1 MAPRQYRRRQFRGR
15 PCTPIEYEQIQ
26 STTQVATTTNYGA
39 HVFCFVCLACSATPQ
54 LFMAERYL
62 VGILY
67 MIHELHFVSADMK
80 LGIACGQISV
90 CSRARVRI
98 FTHAATT
105 QFHTH
110 ARYTTHRERERERQ
124 RVYIATRSFV
134 LLRFYNIIL
143 FFPKFHS
150 VLLLRAPV
158 VHSHS
163 HHPVHSTVAFH
174 RERRATSK
182 VWRPTYLCLTSSG
195 CAEALQDG
203 TASSRN
209 GGCANSP
216 IMFVVVVFCTLM
228 KVVKMRAAMR
238 PPHDVVAANSPNC
251 KQRSTGQHRPMHGKG
266 DASAKVPVPAPSGT
280 PIAAQ
285 SACPCRRCQLGCP
298 PGLVR

>member
-1 MAPRQYRRRQFRGR
+1 MGWHMAPRQYRRRQFRGR
-15 PCTPIEYEQIQ
+15 PYTPIEYEQIQ

-110 ARYTTHRERERERQ
+110 ARYTTHRERERQ

-134 LLRFYNIIL
+134 LLRFYINLFL
-143 FFPKFHS
+143 FFCPKFI
-150 VLLLRAPV
+150 RYFYF
-158 VHSHS
+158 VHRSSIPTH
-163 HHPVHSTVAFH
+163 TTQCT
-174 RERRATSK
+174 RRS
-182 VWRPTYLCLTSSG
+182 PF
-195 CAEALQDG
+195 
-203 TASSRN
+203 TASD
-209 GGCANSP
+209 G
-216 IMFVVVVFCTLM
+216 
-228 KVVKMRAAMR
+228 
-238 PPHDVVAANSPNC
+238 
-251 KQRSTGQHRPMHGKG
+251 
-266 DASAKVPVPAPSGT
+266 
-280 PIAAQ
+280 
-285 SACPCRRCQLGCP
+285 
-298 PGLVR
+298 

>member
-1 MAPRQYRRRQFRGR
+1 MGWHMAPRRRQFRGR
-15 PCTPIEYEQIQ
+15 PYTPIEYEQIQ

-110 ARYTTHRERERERQ
+110 ARYTTHRERERQ

-134 LLRFYNIIL
+134 LLRFYINLFL
-143 FFPKFHS
+143 FFCPKFI
-150 VLLLRAPV
+150 RYFYF
-158 VHSHS
+158 VHRSSIPTHTS
-163 HHPVHSTVAFH
+163 QCT
-174 RERRATSK
+174 RRS
-182 VWRPTYLCLTSSG
+182 PF
-195 CAEALQDG
+195 
-203 TASSRN
+203 TASD
-209 GGCANSP
+209 G
-216 IMFVVVVFCTLM
+216 
-228 KVVKMRAAMR
+228 
-238 PPHDVVAANSPNC
+238 
-251 KQRSTGQHRPMHGKG
+251 
-266 DASAKVPVPAPSGT
+266 
-280 PIAAQ
+280 
-285 SACPCRRCQLGCP
+285 
-298 PGLVR
+298 